1 MSDAETWQVDCW
13 HIEGVG
19 GGVWSGKTDRKGPR
33 GDVVD
38 GVVRLE
44 SNIRW
49 RECSKK
55 VRIIG
60 VRK

>member
-1 MSDAETWQVDCW
+1 MAYRGSGGAEFGP
-13 HIEGVG
+13 E
-19 GGVWSGKTDRKGPR
+19 KTDRTGPR
-33 GDVVD
+33 GDVAD

-60 VRK
+60 VGK